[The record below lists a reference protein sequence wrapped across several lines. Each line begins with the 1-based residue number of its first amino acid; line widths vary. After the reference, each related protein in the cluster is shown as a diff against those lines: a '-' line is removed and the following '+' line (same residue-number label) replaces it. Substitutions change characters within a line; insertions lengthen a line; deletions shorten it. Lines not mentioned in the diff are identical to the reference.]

1 MSEKRRLVQVTIS
14 TLDGEDLAR
23 TVIGLPGDGFY
34 AALDELQEAV
44 RAGDADSVLVK
55 RGAVFALKALE
66 VATAGAN
73 VLARAA
79 KTVGNFTVMGFHGK
93 YSDGYAAALEDV
105 SRYLHGRSQKWP
117 EHIDMTDAEMDA
129 EFERIKAMS
138 KEKIRELGIAE
149 YGSEEAWRAA
159 AAAGRQRLVEFVE
172 KHIAKRRGGKS

>member
-1 MSEKRRLVQVTIS
+1 MSAKRRLVQVTIS

-55 RGAVFALKALE
+55 REAVFALKALE

-105 SRYLHGRSQKWP
+105 SRYLQ
-117 EHIDMTDAEMDA
+117 EA
-129 EFERIKAMS
+129 
-138 KEKIRELGIAE
+138 IAE
-149 YGSEEAWRAA
+149 CAQEAMELHELCRAD
-159 AAAGRQRLVEFVE
+159 RCQY
-172 KHIAKRRGGKS
+172 AKECATPEYTCHEHCVYLEG